1 MCMFVYNMF
10 RAKKI
15 TAALASMPDKI
26 AKYEQVSRYR
36 QYEKSMQ

>member
-1 MCMFVYNMF
+1 MSSINAY

-26 AKYEQVSRYR
+26 AKYEQVRSYVTS
-36 QYEKSMQ
+36 YNESIG

>member
-1 MCMFVYNMF
+1 MSSMNVY

-26 AKYEQVSRYR
+26 AKYEQVRNYVNYDSI
-36 QYEKSMQ
+36 